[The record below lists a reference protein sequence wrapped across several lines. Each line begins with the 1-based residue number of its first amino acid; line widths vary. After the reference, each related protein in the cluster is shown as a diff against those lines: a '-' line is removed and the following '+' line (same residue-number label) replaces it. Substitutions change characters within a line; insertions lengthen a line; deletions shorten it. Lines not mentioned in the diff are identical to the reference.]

1 MLGLGLM
8 PQEIKVVGLGVVII
22 HGVTVL
28 TCEKEYSRSHV
39 TSTSGAVSGVEN
51 LANLMHGILNKR
63 FIRSSAAKRI
73 PEPASYY

>member
-28 TCEKEYSRSHV
+28 TCEKNTHEA
-39 TSTSGAVSGVEN
+39 T
-51 LANLMHGILNKR
+51 
-63 FIRSSAAKRI
+63 
-73 PEPASYY
+73 